1 MKNRITSRF
10 LLYSILATI
19 IVVFFSTILIVLM
32 ISGEDADVENPR
44 AVTLVF
50 SNYITKDSDGLI
62 KLSEEGKVILD
73 KKSGWVQ
80 LLDEYGREVF
90 SYNKPINIKDKYK
103 PYELIDVFLYSRM
116 GYINYVSNFEDY
128 TILTGFSNMEYTK
141 LIIDSSDN
149 KVGIILTIGLIIFL
163 VGLLTYTIMGRIFSK
178 KITGP
183 IDIIIQSI
191 NNLDGLNKK
200 DFIIKNYG
208 MYEKVFKNLR
218 ALQSRLEL
226 SKIREKEFEKQRNE
240 WIANISHDLKTPLSS
255 ISGYSEMMADEKYN
269 LTSAE
274 IIKYSEII
282 KKQTKNLEKLISNLS
297 LELRIKSMEDA
308 LKKETIKLNLFLK
321 DLIISILNNCQ
332 YAHRDISFKEMG
344 ELYFDIDKELF
355 GRAITNLITNAF
367 KHSGPKAIVKVTLEK
382 ISEGHGR
389 ICIIDEGKGI
399 SKCMLGKLFIRYY
412 RGECTEETEGTGLGM
427 PIAKNI
433 IEAHGGR
440 ISVSSEEGKG
450 TTITIDM

>member
-10 LLYSILATI
+10 LLYSIIATT
-19 IVVFFSTILIVLM
+19 IVVFLSTVLIVFVL
-32 ISGEDADVENPR
+32 SGQDAEIENPR

-50 SNYITKDSDGLI
+50 SNYITKDLDGVI
-62 KLSEEGKVILD
+62 KLSEEGKAILD
-73 KKSGWVQ
+73 KKSGWLQ
-80 LLDEYGREVF
+80 LLDEYGQEVF
-90 SYNKPINIKDKYK
+90 SYNKPISIKDKYK
-103 PYELIDVFLYSRM
+103 PYELIDAFLYSRM

-141 LIIDSSDN
+141 LIINISNN
-149 KVGIILTIGLIIFL
+149 KIGIILTIGLIIFL

-178 KITGP
+178 KITEP

-191 NNLDGLNKK
+191 DNLDGLNKK

-255 ISGYSEMMADEKYN
+255 ISGYSEIMADEKYN

-282 KKQTKNLEKLISNLS
+282 YKQTKNLEKLISNLS
-297 LELRIKSMEDA
+297 LELKIKSMEDA
-308 LKKETIKLNLFLK
+308 LKKETIELNLFLK
-321 DLIISILNNCQ
+321 GLIISILNNYQ
-332 YAHRDISFKEMG
+332 YAHRDVNFEEGG

-355 GRAITNLITNAF
+355 GRAITNLITNAL
-367 KHSGPKAIVKVTLEK
+367 KHSGSKAIVKVTLEK
-382 ISEGHGR
+382 TSEEHGR

-399 SKCMLGKLFIRYY
+399 SKCILGKLFIRYY
-412 RGECTEETEGTGLGM
+412 RGDCTEEIEGTGLGM

-450 TTITIDM
+450 TTITIDI